1 MAPKNQD
8 IPSFDDMIQAGKLQ
22 QGECVWRSNVD
33 NFADRLRRKNEE
45 LANEIFGRG
54 RKQKSNGN
62 SLRNFGSGP
71 SLASRVGIAK
81 VACSTI
87 SRNTSPDIPSRLHK
101 DQNRTLP
108 YLDPPM
114 CLDPT
119 LGPHGFTTSTSQRME
134 YPGDQSRPG
143 RTPCLIRLKTTFLLK
158 P

>member
-1 MAPKNQD
+1 MAPKNEN

-22 QGECVWRSNVD
+22 YSQCVHTSNVD
-33 NFADRLRRKNEE
+33 NLQDRLRRKNEE

-54 RKQKSNGN
+54 RKEKSSGNGM
-62 SLRNFGSGP
+62 RNFGSGP

-81 VACSTI
+81 VTCSMI
-87 SRNTSPDIPSRLHK
+87 SCHTSPDIPSRLHK

-119 LGPHGFTTSTSQRME
+119 LGPHGFTTSTSQKMAYRRA
-134 YPGDQSRPG
+134 QSRPG
-143 RTPCLIRLKTTFLLK
+143 RTPCLIR
-158 P
+158 